1 MPTLA
6 DYCQQFSRLKRAPNA
21 IFPEL
26 TRHRA
31 PHKPFLLLAIM
42 DMAARKELVNRFIS
56 INEELTEL
64 TSLFAG
70 YWRAVI
76 PVTHTSSI
84 AFPFSRLWTEP
95 FWELVPVPGKSITRE
110 SVNAISNVTQ
120 LRKLA
125 LGAQLDERL
134 FLYMLSPQ
142 TRKELTLALLQ
153 SCFSEEGQRIVSAEL
168 TLQQQAFQ
176 YSVELEA
183 RAHRVAEVERPI
195 EYVEAVRDQG
205 FRRAIVNSYDHRC
218 ALCGV
223 RIVTPEGHT
232 AVEAAHIRPWSK
244 FKNDDL
250 QNGMALCRLC
260 HWAFDEGLMS
270 VDNHYSVLTSRQMA
284 AAPNAAGFLMTL
296 SGRPI
301 IRPSDSDLW
310 PHPENLAWHRQN
322 VGVGF

>member
-21 IFPEL
+21 NFPEL

-120 LRKLA
+120 LRK
-125 LGAQLDERL
+125 
-134 FLYMLSPQ
+134 P
-142 TRKELTLALLQ
+142 
-153 SCFSEEGQRIVSAEL
+153 
-168 TLQQQAFQ
+168 
-176 YSVELEA
+176 A
-183 RAHRVAEVERPI
+183 R
-195 EYVEAVRDQG
+195 
-205 FRRAIVNSYDHRC
+205 S
-218 ALCGV
+218 
-223 RIVTPEGHT
+223 
-232 AVEAAHIRPWSK
+232 
-244 FKNDDL
+244 
-250 QNGMALCRLC
+250 
-260 HWAFDEGLMS
+260 
-270 VDNHYSVLTSRQMA
+270 
-284 AAPNAAGFLMTL
+284 
-296 SGRPI
+296 
-301 IRPSDSDLW
+301 
-310 PHPENLAWHRQN
+310 
-322 VGVGF
+322 